1 MAPSAASSGT
11 TVPEY
16 TVLTVLGVVAVL
28 AVDVVVLR
36 TRLVATKAFWV
47 SLAIMWFFQIFV
59 DGWLTKLSAP
69 IVLYAPEHFSG
80 IRVFF
85 DSPIEDFGFGFAL
98 ILSTLSVWEALG
110 RRGGPVETEVPAASV
125 GAGR

>member
-1 MAPSAASSGT
+1 M
-11 TVPEY
+11 PEY
-16 TVLTVLGVVAVL
+16 TALTVLGVAVAV
-28 AVDVVVLR
+28 AVDVAVLR
-36 TRLVATKAFWV
+36 TRLVTSKAFWV

-98 ILSTLSVWEALG
+98 ILLTLSVWEALG
-110 RRGGPVETEVPAASV
+110 RRRGSIDVEVPAASV